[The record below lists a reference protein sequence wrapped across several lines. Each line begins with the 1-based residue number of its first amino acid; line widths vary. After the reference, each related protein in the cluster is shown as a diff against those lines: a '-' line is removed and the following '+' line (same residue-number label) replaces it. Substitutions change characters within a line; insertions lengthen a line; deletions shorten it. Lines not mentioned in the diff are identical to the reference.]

1 MEIKELDKWKQKKDL
16 NLHTLKLQLEV
27 ITWEKLDISVRHKVN
42 KKAKKEQLTIKRHK
56 RHTKKDNIQVDKA
69 IHIKDLVVLKKV
81 QGSNQVHMNQA
92 VLNFTK
98 DRKSKVEVQR
108 YQRAQK
114 QSMIK
119 EKDLKGINDLWI
131 IFFIIR

>member
-1 MEIKELDKWKQKKDL
+1 M
-16 NLHTLKLQLEV
+16 
-27 ITWEKLDISVRHKVN
+27 
-42 KKAKKEQLTIKRHK
+42 
-56 RHTKKDNIQVDKA
+56 DKA

-119 EKDLKGINDLWI
+119 EKDLKGINDL
-131 IFFIIR
+131 